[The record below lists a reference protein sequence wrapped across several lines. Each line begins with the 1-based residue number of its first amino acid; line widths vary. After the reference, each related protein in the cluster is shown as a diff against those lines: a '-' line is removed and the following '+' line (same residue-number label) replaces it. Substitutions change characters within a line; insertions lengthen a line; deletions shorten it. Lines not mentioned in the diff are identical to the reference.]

1 MVRLSFLIAIIAL
14 TSIVKGQNTI
24 EWDGDYQLQLSDF
37 QSTTTQVGQGSFYS
51 LHTASEMGFAF
62 YMSNAEFMFTK
73 NFNSKVN
80 CTFQRDA
87 ASLVAPDS
95 LTAMG
100 LVNFARYEFDLSEL
114 YARKF
119 RKKLFEEKG
128 AFSNIGFIQPIYD
141 SIQRDL
147 TERHTVAG
155 RICDL
160 GRDKEKLGELHQ
172 EVLREIEQLS
182 DFCKTCKPPK
192 KKK

>member
-1 MVRLSFLIAIIAL
+1 MRLLFLIAIFAL
-14 TSIVKGQNTI
+14 TIIVKGQNTI
-24 EWDGDYQLQLSDF
+24 EWDGNYHLQLSDF
-37 QSTTTQVGQGSFYS
+37 QSPTTQVGQSNFCS

-95 LTAMG
+95 LTAMD

-128 AFSNIGFIQPIYD
+128 AFSDIGFIQPIYD

-155 RICDL
+155 RLCDL
-160 GRDKEKLGELHQ
+160 GRDKEKLRVLHQ
-172 EVLREIEQLS
+172 EVLEEIKQLS